1 MVLVRLCVEGA
12 DLALTERVIESGVN
26 IVRGDTHA
34 RRGRPVDDQIFSQPP
49 KLSVCSHV
57 TQLWLFA
64 QFCNHLF
71 STLIEFGLIRVF
83 QCVLELIAAGPIIHR
98 QVLYGLQ
105 IEVDAFHFSQFGIK
119 PADYRCR
126 VHAALGKWF
135 QVDLDAPAVEGCVG
149 PVYSDE

>member
-1 MVLVRLCVEGA
+1 VVLVRLCVEGA

-57 TQLWLFA
+57 SQLWLFA

-83 QCVLELIAAGPIIHR
+83 QCVLELVAAGAIIHR
-98 QVLYGLQ
+98 EVLYGLQ

-126 VHAALGKWF
+126 VHVTLGKWF
-135 QVDLDAPAVEGCVG
+135 QVDLDASAVEGCIG
-149 PVYSDE
+149 PVHSNE

>member
-1 MVLVRLCVEGA
+1 VVLVRLCVEGA

-49 KLSVCSHV
+49 KLSVGSHV
-57 TQLWLFA
+57 SQLWLFA

-83 QCVLELIAAGPIIHR
+83 QCVLELVAAGAIIHR
-98 QVLYGLQ
+98 EVLYRLH
-105 IEVDAFHFSQFGIK
+105 IEVDAFHFSQFGFK

-126 VHAALGKWF
+126 VHAALGKRF